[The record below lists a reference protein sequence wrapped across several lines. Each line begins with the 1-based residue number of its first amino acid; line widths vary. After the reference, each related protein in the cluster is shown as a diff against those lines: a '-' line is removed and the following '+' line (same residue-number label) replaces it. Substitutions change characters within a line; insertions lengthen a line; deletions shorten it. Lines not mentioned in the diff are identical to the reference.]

1 MPLLASLAA
10 RAAQIAVVGPAIAR
24 LKKRAVRSL
33 IGGALIALFGI
44 MGFAYLIV
52 ALRNGLE
59 QYLGPIWT
67 PLAVGGFLLV
77 LAGIAYLVFLK
88 PRGSEA
94 SKAEAQASAM
104 RDKIVAPARKLE
116 GQVAK
121 SPLQSLAIALA
132 VGFAAASVLRIIRG
146 RGQQPQPRTTDG
158 TGAPPPRPRETER
171 PAWMREVVL
180 RETDRRRGNGRG
192 A

>member
-10 RAAQIAVVGPAIAR
+10 RAAQVAVVGPALAR
-24 LKKRAVRSL
+24 LKKRAVRAM
-33 IGGALIALFGI
+33 IGGALIGLFGV

-52 ALRNGLE
+52 ALRNGVE

-67 PLAVGGFLLV
+67 PLAIGGFLLV

-94 SKAEAQASAM
+94 SAAEAQAAAM

-121 SPLQSLAIALA
+121 SPLQSLAVALA

-146 RGQQPQPRTTDG
+146 RGEPPHPRTTDG
-158 TGAPPPRPRETER
+158 AGMPPPHPRGPER

-180 RETDRRRGNGRG
+180 RETDRRRGNGRS